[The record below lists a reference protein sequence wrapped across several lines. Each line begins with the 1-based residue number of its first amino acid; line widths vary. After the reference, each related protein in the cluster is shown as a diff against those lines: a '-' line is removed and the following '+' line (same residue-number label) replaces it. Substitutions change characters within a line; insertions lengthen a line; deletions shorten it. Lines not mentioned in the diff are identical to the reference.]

1 MRFFTL
7 LFLQFL
13 FCASL
18 FGQSDSLFIKPQMQE
33 PSRSELISKY
43 RNILL
48 DNIIAN
54 DKVKTRENFYYI
66 LQQLDDNNYIALY
79 QTEKWM
85 IAYLLNDFHFIISDI
100 TNSDSTSMANRKNAV
115 FPGRDQLYMQLSK
128 RLLAQKEIV
137 DSQIS
142 SAPDLSNR
150 DKGFVQLILK
160 ALVTPNDG
168 HYEQTLNQASTKYLN
183 QYPGSIYDG
192 YVRNVLRY
200 QYIPKGFSLGVE
212 FYSGA
217 SILNPALR
225 KGFASGG
232 IFGFGFIWGIDK
244 VQINTRA
251 CIVFSSLHTDF
262 PFASTTWATGES
274 AQLFLPEI
282 SVSYPIELGKKFVL
296 SPIAGISW
304 FSASPPQDD
313 IDKNSS
319 LKSVEI
325 NSQAAPC
332 FGFEIGREFSSYF
345 SPDNYPNKYKRGYYS
360 YHLRYTIQQTRFSS
374 RYDSMN
380 GVIHTI
386 ALCIKLGYGGAKRVY

>member
-7 LFLQFL
+7 LFLQIL
-13 FCASL
+13 FCTSL
-18 FGQSDSLFIKPQMQE
+18 FGQSDSLFIKPQIKE

-54 DKVKTRENFYYI
+54 DKVKTRETFYYI

-85 IAYLLNDFHFIISDI
+85 IAYLLNDFPFIISDI
-100 TNSDSTSMANRKNAV
+100 TNSDSTSMVNRKNAV
-115 FPGRDQLYMQLSK
+115 FPGRDQLYMHLSK
-128 RLLAQKEIV
+128 RLLTQKEIV
-137 DSQIS
+137 DNQIS
-142 SAPDLSNR
+142 NAPDLSDR
-150 DKGFVQLILK
+150 DKSFIQLILK
-160 ALVTPNDG
+160 ALVIPNDG
-168 HYEQTLNQASTKYLN
+168 HYEQTLNLASTKYLT
-183 QYPGSIYDG
+183 QYPGSIYDD
-192 YVRNVLRY
+192 YVRRVLHY
-200 QYIPKGFSLGVE
+200 EYIPKGFSLGVE

-262 PFASTTWATGES
+262 PFASTTWQTGAS

-282 SVSYPIELGKKFVL
+282 SVSYPIDLGKKFVL

-319 LKSVEI
+319 LKNVEI

-345 SPDNYPNKYKRGYYS
+345 SPFDSPYKYKRGYYS